1 LGHRMITVGYRFYVS
16 SDQCT
21 LVQIFMDIHTGL
33 IQSVEVSTRETPFDR
48 WEPNTTL
55 RESH

>member
-1 LGHRMITVGYRFYVS
+1 MITVGYRFYVS